1 MDINITKGEKI
12 TVELA
17 GRLDTVAAPELT
29 KAIADIITDK
39 NQVRFDCSDLEY
51 IASSGLRVFLS
62 AYKSLTGAGGTIE
75 VVGLQPQVRSV
86 FDMTGLSVMLNL
98 E

>member
-62 AYKSLTGAGGTIE
+62 AYKSLTGVGGTIE